1 MIQSEL
7 YLHSTRDIACKD
19 IILFRTKNTNETI
32 VNTGRGGLTRYEPS
46 ANLEEPMIKII
57 RSDDR
62 ISTIRPVYL
71 PK

>member
-7 YLHSTRDIACKD
+7 YLHSTRDITCKD
-19 IILFRTKNTNETI
+19 IILFRTKNTNEMI

>member
-7 YLHSTRDIACKD
+7 YLHSTRDITCKD

>member
-1 MIQSEL
+1 MIQSEF
-7 YLHSTRDIACKD
+7 YLHFTGDVSCKD
-19 IILFRTKNTNETI
+19 VITFHTKNTKETI